1 MSTNLK
7 SSQIILGSVC
17 SDQLCFLFNSGKS
30 TLLKALS
37 GQLSKNGHVEGEIL
51 YNGDSVDSGNYLM
64 GKVASYT
71 DEKEL
76 HAATLTVRET
86 MEFAWDMT
94 TGGKHS
100 YGIAKDEKTAEILD
114 RDNDRKVKV
123 NIVDV
128 CSIPFLF

>member
-1 MSTNLK
+1 M
-7 SSQIILGSVC
+7 
-17 SDQLCFLFNSGKS
+17 
-30 TLLKALS
+30 
-37 GQLSKNGHVEGEIL
+37 EGEIL

-123 NIVDV
+123 NEYLCTSYASSVDILLLRFHR
-128 CSIPFLF
+128 CIT